1 MKSVG
6 PRGNGYSGSL
16 FASLFFIYLWH
27 TTASVT
33 WASPF
38 LSTSLLDAIAICQKR
53 NLFSRWPITYP
64 AYGLEHI
71 VRNG

>member
-6 PRGNGYSGSL
+6 KWL
-16 FASLFFIYLWH
+16 FWVFIRFPFFIHLWH

-38 LSTSLLDAIAICQKR
+38 LSTSLLDAIAIVK
-53 NLFSRWPITYP
+53 
-64 AYGLEHI
+64 
-71 VRNG
+71 